1 MSSEKAKP
9 SFPNSPVLNERYR
22 PVTISDCILKESAK
36 NIFQGMVE
44 EGVIKNVL
52 LSGPSGT
59 GKTTVAKALCAELDI
74 EYIIINASS
83 ERGIDVLRTTI
94 SSFAS
99 TASMNG
105 RRRCVIL
112 DESDHLADLTQAA
125 FRHVIE
131 QFSDNCSFIFTCN
144 YPDRIIDALKSRLT
158 LIDFSVSEEEMTEMV
173 VGIVERVQCILN
185 NEGISYNAD
194 VVMELVYYLYPDVRR
209 VLNKI
214 DVYSK
219 QRGVIDVGIM
229 EDLQTANINTLINYL
244 AAKDFKSVRG
254 WCANAAKTNTT
265 NIYGDLYR
273 LLFTTLEKD
282 DIPQAILILNDAQ
295 RYDHIVQNKELHLV
309 GLCTTLLLECNFIK

>member
-1 MSSEKAKP
+1 MSSMKATP
-9 SFPNSPVLNERYR
+9 SFPKMPVLNERYR
-22 PVTISDCILKESAK
+22 PITINDCILKDSVK
-36 NIFQGMVE
+36 SIFQGMVKD
-44 EGVIKNVL
+44 GIIKNML
-52 LSGPSGT
+52 LSGPAGT
-59 GKTTVAKALCAELDI
+59 GKTTVAKALCHELDI
-74 EYIIINASS
+74 EYIIVNASS
-83 ERGIDVLRTTI
+83 ERSIDVLRTTI

-112 DESDHLADLTQAA
+112 DESDYLPDLTQAA
-125 FRHVIE
+125 FRNAIE
-131 QFSDNCSFIFTCN
+131 QFSENCSFIFTCN
-144 YPDRIIDALKSRLT
+144 YPDRIIDAIKSRLT
-158 LIDFSVSEEEMTEMV
+158 VIDFSVGEDEMTEMV
-173 VGIVERVQCILN
+173 VGIVDRVQCILN
-185 NEGISYNAD
+185 NEGIDYDPD
-194 VVMELVYYLYPDVRR
+194 VVMELVYYLYPDVRK

-214 DVYSK
+214 DVYAK

-229 EDLQTANINTLINYL
+229 EDLNTANINTLINYL

-295 RYDHIVQNKELHLV
+295 RYDHVVQNKELHLV
-309 GLCTTLLLECNFIK
+309 GLCATLLLECNFIK